1 MVLAQRSSH
10 LHWCGLLLLWRY
22 SERIRAVDA
31 AGTSFSPIDVT
42 AFLTF
47 CLQYKEFQVG
57 DVAANLL
64 GSSLGLY
71 IAYHLERYYRHRR
84 EVRHLVTSCA
94 AVGIG

>member
-1 MVLAQRSSH
+1 MPALT
-10 LHWCGLLLLWRY
+10 
-22 SERIRAVDA
+22 D
-31 AGTSFSPIDVT
+31 AGTHRRLAAAPTRRLLASSEDK
-42 AFLTF
+42 
-47 CLQYKEFQVG
+47 YKEFQVG